1 MKDTRA
7 AQVLGNLNE
16 NFFDFLDFVVINI
29 KLLTAKV
36 PPLRKLFL
44 LCLVFTCGIS
54 ANIRAEEYDL
64 AAYLAKVEQNNPDL
78 ALAAKDLALAKTSVA
93 QARAAFLPGVGV
105 QGGYSRNFTDDMRST
120 PVASMPNDGLNL
132 SPLVYQDIDSNFDNE
147 LTLGIGVNQTLFDA
161 GAIANYSRVRQGQR
175 IRESSLE
182 AVKQNI
188 RRAAQKIYAQTRL
201 TLDVVIIMEASEQF
215 SQETYQSAER
225 KYRAGTA
232 TELDLLL
239 AEVDWKRKVAAT
251 TEARKNAEL
260 ALIAFRNLAG
270 IPLSEAIT
278 LAGEFGDLPE
288 TPESPDLETILAQR
302 PDYRSLVLS
311 RGLSDIERRAALS
324 SFLPTVSAS
333 FSYAL
338 GGMGNGSSL
347 LGDYDF
353 NSSKLSLN
361 VNIPLFAGGYR
372 LSRVKAAGIEQE
384 KADIAL
390 SQRRRGIESE
400 LIELRLRL
408 DEAAQRVESARLIE
422 ETAQRAVSLAQ
433 SSYANGLTTQL
444 TVAEAVNRLGEA
456 RLGLQSAIFEYRSI
470 CYDWEFAAGL

>member
-1 MKDTRA
+1 MK
-7 AQVLGNLNE
+7 NS
-16 NFFDFLDFVVINI
+16 
-29 KLLTAKV
+29 KLV
-36 PPLRKLFL
+36 YKLFL
-44 LCLVFTCGIS
+44 LCLVFTCGIPAS
-54 ANIRAEEYDL
+54 IRAEEYDL
-64 AAYLAKVEQNNPDL
+64 TAYLAKVEQNNPDL
-78 ALAAKDLALAKTSVA
+78 ALAARDLALAKTSVA

-120 PVASMPNDGLNL
+120 PVASVDGGG
-132 SPLVYQDIDSNFDNE
+132 PLVYRDVDSNYDNE
-147 LTLGIGVNQTLFDA
+147 LTLGIGVNQTLFDT
-161 GAIANYSRVRQGQR
+161 GAIANYSRARQGQR

-182 AVKQNI
+182 VARQNI

-215 SQETYQSAER
+215 SRETYQSAER

-239 AEVDWKRKVAAT
+239 AEVDWKRKVTAT
-251 TEARKNAEL
+251 AEARKNSEL
-260 ALIAFRNLAG
+260 ALIAFRSLAG
-270 IPLSEAIT
+270 IPPSEAIT
-278 LAGEFGDLPE
+278 LAGEFGGLPE

-353 NSSKLSLN
+353 TSSKLSLSVN
-361 VNIPLFAGGYR
+361 VPLFAGGYR

-384 KADIAL
+384 KAAIAL

>member
-1 MKDTRA
+1 MKNAKSPYTQPGSRTTK
-7 AQVLGNLNE
+7 VS
-16 NFFDFLDFVVINI
+16 
-29 KLLTAKV
+29 LLHK
-36 PPLRKLFL
+36 
-44 LCLVFTCGIS
+44 LVFMAFVFACGIP
-54 ANIRAEEYDL
+54 ANIRAEAYDL

-93 QARAAFLPGVGV
+93 QARAAFFPDIGA
-105 QGGYSRNFTDDMRST
+105 QGGYTRNFTDDMRST
-120 PVASMPNDGLNL
+120 PVASLDGGG
-132 SPLVYQDIDSNFDNE
+132 PLVYQDVDSNFDNE
-147 LTLGIGVNQTLFDA
+147 LTLGIGVNQTIFDS
-161 GAIANYSRVRQGQR
+161 GAIANYSRARQGQR

-182 AVKQNI
+182 AARQII

-201 TLDVVIIMEASEQF
+201 TLDVVAIMEASEQF
-215 SQETYQSAER
+215 SRETYQSAER

-239 AEVDWKRKVAAT
+239 AEVDWKRKVTAT
-251 TEARKNAEL
+251 AEARKNAEL

-270 IPLSEAIT
+270 LPLSETVT
-278 LAGEFGDLPE
+278 LAGEFDGLPE
-288 TPESPDLETILAQR
+288 MPESPDLETALARR
-302 PDYRSLVLS
+302 PDYRALVLS
-311 RGLSDIERRAALS
+311 RGLSDIERKAALS

-353 NSSKLSLN
+353 TSSKLSLN
-361 VNIPLFAGGYR
+361 VSIPLFAGGYR

-384 KADIAL
+384 KAAIAL

-408 DEAAQRVESARLIE
+408 DEAAQRVEAARLIE
-422 ETAQRAVSLAQ
+422 ETARRAVSLAQ

-456 RLGLQSAIFEYRSI
+456 RLGLQSAIFEYRSV
-470 CYDWEFAAGL
+470 CYDWEFAAGM

>member
-1 MKDTRA
+1 
-7 AQVLGNLNE
+7 
-16 NFFDFLDFVVINI
+16 
-29 KLLTAKV
+29 
-36 PPLRKLFL
+36 
-44 LCLVFTCGIS
+44 
-54 ANIRAEEYDL
+54 
-64 AAYLAKVEQNNPDL
+64 
-78 ALAAKDLALAKTSVA
+78 
-93 QARAAFLPGVGV
+93 
-105 QGGYSRNFTDDMRST
+105 MRST
-120 PVASMPNDGLNL
+120 PVASMPGGG
-132 SPLVYQDIDSNFDNE
+132 PLVYQDIDSNFDNE

-161 GAIANYSRVRQGQR
+161 GAIANYSRARQGQR

-182 AVKQNI
+182 AARLNI

-201 TLDVVIIMEASEQF
+201 TLDVVTIMEASEQF
-215 SQETYQSAER
+215 SHETYQSAER

-239 AEVDWKRKVAAT
+239 AEVDWKRKVTASA
-251 TEARKNAEL
+251 EARKNTEL

-270 IPLSEAIT
+270 IPLSETVT
-278 LAGEFGDLPE
+278 LTGEFDGLPE
-288 TPESPDLETILAQR
+288 TPESHALETVLAQR
-302 PDYRSLVLS
+302 PDYRALVLS
-311 RGLSDIERRAALS
+311 QGLSDIERKAALS

-353 NSSKLSLN
+353 TSSKLSLN
-361 VNIPLFAGGYR
+361 VNVPLFAGGYR

-384 KADIAL
+384 KAAIAL
-390 SQRRRGIESE
+390 SQRRRNIESE

-422 ETAQRAVSLAQ
+422 ETARRAVSLAQ

-456 RLGLQSAIFEYRSI
+456 RLGLQSAIFEYRSV
-470 CYDWEFAAGL
+470 CYDWEFAAGNAE